1 VLLALLVL
9 AVISGSRRRGSS
21 LLHGGILSGGGLG
34 GSGGSGSSSG
44 DRGIGGRGAE
54 VLVLGAPLGG
64 SGIVGTAELVELAI
78 SLELLLLKSN
88 GAKSPS
94 AGVKVALHDATLDL
108 GNNAVVAGGHLDG
121 RHLSN
126 TQSNGLTLGGHEDN
140 LLVVLNGGLCNG
152 ISDLHNR
159 SGYLLELTISQE
171 TGKHELGTVADS
183 VNGAVLDDQ
192 TLVRGQE
199 SLKRRDDLAEVRLV
213 AGVVHLPLSIEDVVE
228 SDKTLGLVHSTTANT
243 SKLLHVAT
251 DTEEETQVNTEC
263 SDVGTSLT
271 ADPEDTEVT
280 IVVELDELA
289 LVDGSDTELTL
300 DGRDQRRT
308 LEERTGEGLES
319 AGELSLATGQ
329 LVVEA
334 DDSHILLSGTLLRLD
349 KTSGAVNADNQA
361 TGNLGIEGT
370 AVTSLLTSI
379 G

>member
-1 VLLALLVL
+1 M
-9 AVISGSRRRGSS
+9 
-21 LLHGGILSGGGLG
+21 
-34 GSGGSGSSSG
+34 
-44 DRGIGGRGAE
+44 
-54 VLVLGAPLGG
+54 
-64 SGIVGTAELVELAI
+64 ELVI
-78 SLELLLLKSN
+78 
-88 GAKSPS
+88 
-94 AGVKVALHDATLDL
+94 
-108 GNNAVVAGGHLDG
+108 
-121 RHLSN
+121 
-126 TQSNGLTLGGHEDN
+126 
-140 LLVVLNGGLCNG
+140 C
-152 ISDLHNR
+152 NR
-159 SGYLLELTISQE
+159 SGYLLKLTVSQE

-183 VNGAVLDDQ
+183 VDGAVLDDQ

-213 AGVVHLPLSIEDVVE
+213 AGVVHLPLSVEDVVE
-228 SDKTLGLVHSTTANT
+228 GDKALGLVHGTTADT

-251 DTEEETQVNTEC
+251 NTEEETQVNTEC

-280 IVVELDELA
+280 VVVELDELA

-319 AGELSLATGQ
+319 AGELSLTTGQ

>member
-1 VLLALLVL
+1 M
-9 AVISGSRRRGSS
+9 
-21 LLHGGILSGGGLG
+21 
-34 GSGGSGSSSG
+34 
-44 DRGIGGRGAE
+44 
-54 VLVLGAPLGG
+54 
-64 SGIVGTAELVELAI
+64 ELVI
-78 SLELLLLKSN
+78 
-88 GAKSPS
+88 
-94 AGVKVALHDATLDL
+94 
-108 GNNAVVAGGHLDG
+108 
-121 RHLSN
+121 
-126 TQSNGLTLGGHEDN
+126 
-140 LLVVLNGGLCNG
+140 C
-152 ISDLHNR
+152 NR
-159 SGYLLELTISQE
+159 SGYLLELTVSQE

-228 SDKTLGLVHSTTANT
+228 SDKTLGLVHGTTANT
-243 SKLLHVAT
+243 SKLLHVAA

-334 DDSHILLSGTLLRLD
+334 DDSHILLSGTLLRLN

-379 G
+379 D